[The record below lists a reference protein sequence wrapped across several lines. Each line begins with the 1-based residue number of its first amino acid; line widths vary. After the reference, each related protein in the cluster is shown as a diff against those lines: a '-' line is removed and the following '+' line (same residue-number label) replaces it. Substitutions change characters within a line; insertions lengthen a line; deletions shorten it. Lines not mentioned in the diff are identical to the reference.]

1 MTAAEHRVE
10 LAGDPTHS
18 LDLLDREAASW
29 GAAWQRDG
37 QRGGRLSLP
46 VLAGLRRGWVE
57 GEVTVEPAG
66 DGSRLTF
73 RVDKSDY
80 HLQAMSVAVLLVA
93 ALGALVVLVGPF
105 VAALRPAVPAGILL
119 AVGAWLFIVAGL
131 RNSGP
136 EEFLEGLAA
145 AAAAPEAAAAGE

>member
-10 LAGDPTHS
+10 LAADPDRG
-18 LDLLDREAASW
+18 LELLAREAASW
-29 GAAWQRDG
+29 GATW
-37 QRGGRLSLP
+37 QRGGQQDGRLALP

-66 DGSRLTF
+66 AGSRLTF
-73 RVDKSDY
+73 RIDKNDY
-80 HLQAMSVAVLLVA
+80 RLQAMSVAVLLVA

-136 EEFLEGLAA
+136 EEFLEGVAA
-145 AAAAPEAAAAGE
+145 AAAATPEE